1 MPRDCVARS
10 TSSGNPWVCS
20 AEFYANL
27 IRRKQEMDDLKFE
40 LQDETRKGARI
51 KVIGVGGGG
60 SNAVGRMYEEG
71 LDGVEFYVMN
81 TDAQALE
88 SSKVPN
94 KVQIGARVTNGLGA
108 GSDPLVGRQAAL
120 EDTERILGILEGAD
134 LVFLTAGLGGG
145 TGAGASPVVATL
157 AKQLD
162 ALTIAIVTK
171 PFSFEGGK
179 RMQQAERSVNDLAA
193 SVDIL
198 TTIPNDRL
206 LAISSKGT
214 SMAQAFKL
222 ADDVLR
228 QAVQGISEIILKP
241 GLINL
246 DFSDIKAAISGM
258 GHALIGNAVAKGPN
272 AAVEAAR
279 AAINSPLLE
288 DTKIKGARQVLM
300 NITGSSDIGLH
311 EVNEAC
317 SIIREAADSDDL
329 QLNFGVI
336 ANDAMGDSVK
346 VTVIATGCVRPE
358 EKDVKRES
366 VIEPK
371 PVSQFFSER
380 SGEPASVPPM
390 REPVVEPLP
399 AAAAPVFEEEL
410 DVPAYLR

>member
-1 MPRDCVARS
+1 M
-10 TSSGNPWVCS
+10 
-20 AEFYANL
+20 
-27 IRRKQEMDDLKFE
+27 QMDDLKYE

-51 KVIGVGGGG
+51 KVIGIGGGG

-81 TDAQALE
+81 TDAQALDA
-88 SSKVPN
+88 SKVPN

-108 GSDPLVGRQAAL
+108 GSDPLIGRQAAL
-120 EDTERILGILEGAD
+120 EDTERILSILEGAD

-222 ADDVLR
+222 ADDILR

-258 GHALIGNAVAKGPN
+258 GHALIGNAVARGPN
-272 AAVEAAR
+272 AAADAAR

-300 NITGSSDIGLH
+300 NITGSPEIGLH
-311 EVNEAC
+311 DVNEAC
-317 SIIREAADSDDL
+317 TVIREAADAGDL

-336 ANDAMGDSVK
+336 ANEAMGDSVK
-346 VTVIATGCVRPE
+346 VTVIATGFVRPE
-358 EKDVKRES
+358 EKDAKDAREVRRES

-371 PVSQFFSER
+371 PVSEFFADR
-380 SGEPASVPPM
+380 PGEPASVPPM
-390 REPVVEPLP
+390 REPVVEPP
-399 AAAAPVFEEEL
+399 MVAPVFEEEL
-410 DVPAYLR
+410 DVPAYLRQGKLLN

>member
-1 MPRDCVARS
+1 
-10 TSSGNPWVCS
+10 
-20 AEFYANL
+20 
-27 IRRKQEMDDLKFE
+27 MDDLKYS
-40 LQDETRKGARI
+40 LQEETRKGARI

-60 SNAVGRMYEEG
+60 SNAVGRMFEEG
-71 LDGVEFYVMN
+71 LDGVEFYIMN
-81 TDAQALE
+81 TDAQALQA
-88 SSKVPN
+88 SKVPN
-94 KVQIGARVTNGLGA
+94 KIQIGAKVTDGLGA
-108 GSDPLVGRQAAL
+108 GSDPAIGRQAAL
-120 EDTERILGILEGAD
+120 EDTERILTILEGAD
-134 LVFLTAGLGGG
+134 LVFITAGLGGG

-171 PFSFEGGK
+171 PFTFEGGK
-179 RMQQAERSVNDLAA
+179 RMRQAERSVNDLAA

-206 LAISSKGT
+206 LKIAPKGT
-214 SMAQAFKL
+214 SMAQAFKM
-222 ADDVLR
+222 ADDVLQ

-258 GHALIGNAVAKGPN
+258 GHALIGNALAKGPN

-300 NITGSSDIGLH
+300 NITASGEIGLH
-311 EVNEAC
+311 ELNEAC
-317 SIIREAADSDDL
+317 SIIREAADCDDL

-336 ANDAMGDSVK
+336 ASDAMGDSVK
-346 VTVIATGCVRPE
+346 VTVIATGFSKPE
-358 EKDVKRES
+358 DKMHS

-371 PVSQFFSER
+371 PAAEFFSER
-380 SGEPASVPPM
+380 SAEQIRIEPHPPA
-390 REPVVEPLP
+390 PVEEPLP
-399 AAAAPVFEEEL
+399 LAANSAFEEEL
-410 DVPAYLR
+410 DVPAYLRQGKLLN

>member
-1 MPRDCVARS
+1 
-10 TSSGNPWVCS
+10 
-20 AEFYANL
+20 
-27 IRRKQEMDDLKFE
+27 MDDLKYE

-71 LDGVEFYVMN
+71 LDGVEFYIMN
-81 TDAQALE
+81 TDAQALQA
-88 SSKVPN
+88 SRVPN
-94 KVQIGARVTNGLGA
+94 RIQIGSRVTDGLGA
-108 GSDPLVGRQAAL
+108 GSDPAIGRQAAL
-120 EDTERILGILEGAD
+120 EDTERILSILEGAD
-134 LVFLTAGLGGG
+134 LVFITAGLGGG
-145 TGAGASPVVATL
+145 TGAGAAPVIATL

-171 PFSFEGGK
+171 PFTFEGGK
-179 RMQQAERSVNDLAA
+179 RMRQAERSVNDLAS

-206 LAISSKGT
+206 LTIAPKGT

-228 QAVQGISEIILKP
+228 QAVQGISEIILTP

-258 GHALIGNAVAKGPN
+258 GHALIGNAVAKGQN

-288 DTKIKGARQVLM
+288 DTRIKGARQVLM
-300 NITGSSDIGLH
+300 NITASGEIGLH
-311 EVNEAC
+311 ELNEAC
-317 SIIREAADSDDL
+317 SIIREAADCDDL

-336 ANDAMGDSVK
+336 ANAAMGDTVK
-346 VTVIATGCVRPE
+346 VTVIATGFTKPE
-358 EKDVKRES
+358 DKRES
-366 VIEPK
+366 VIEAK
-371 PVSQFFSER
+371 PVTEFFTER
-380 SGEPASVPPM
+380 APETAPVPPPATIIH
-390 REPVVEPLP
+390 EPVEEPMP
-399 AAAAPVFEEEL
+399 MAAAAVFEEEL
-410 DVPAYLR
+410 DVPAYLRQGKLLN